1 MNGSAA
7 VGTRSSG
14 AGAAAGNLSKTT
26 WATTQTPR
34 FEIPARPQREGNNH
48 MEKATKHAQSAELR
62 ERIEDLTALVLVEY
76 HGLTVAESD
85 ELRGKFREA
94 GCTYRVYKNSVI
106 RYAVAGT
113 PLEPITPLLKG
124 VSGLAYNAD
133 DPGAP
138 ARVARAFAKDN
149 DKLRLKGAVVEGQV
163 LEGEAANKLADMP
176 GPREIKAK
184 LLMLFKTPATRMVQV
199 MNAAPRDFLCV
210 LMAKKAKDEEAA

>member
-1 MNGSAA
+1 
-7 VGTRSSG
+7 
-14 AGAAAGNLSKTT
+14 
-26 WATTQTPR
+26 
-34 FEIPARPQREGNNH
+34 
-48 MEKATKHAQSAELR
+48 MEKEIKYAQSAALR
-62 ERIEDLTALVLVEY
+62 EQIEDLTALVLVEY
-76 HGLTVAESD
+76 DRLTVAEAD

-113 PLEPITPLLKG
+113 PHEPITPLLKG

-138 ARVARAFAKDN
+138 ARVARDFAKDN
-149 DKLRLKGAVVEGQV
+149 DKLRLKGAVVEGEV
-163 LEGEAANKLADMP
+163 LEGESANKLADMP

-199 MNAAPRDFLCV
+199 MNAAPRDFLRV